1 MVRIIYY
8 TVIIMRNPILKTN
21 QTASKDATD
30 PSVAFVVRFG
40 RALHR
45 YGLASNRIEDALTA
59 VASRLGS
66 TGQFFA
72 TPTAIFAS
80 LDHNGDNRTV
90 LIRVEPGDVN
100 LEKLSRLDELLRSVI
115 SGRIHPADALRS
127 VDEIDASRPRFGP
140 VHVVAG
146 FALASATASRFFGGG
161 WREFIVC
168 GLIGLCTGALATQ
181 ASRSPGRF
189 RVFEPLA
196 AFLAGAIAAGA
207 TILLDPMS
215 VFVATCA
222 GLIVLIPGLTLTMA
236 MSELATRNL
245 AAGTVRLGSATL
257 VFLQIAF
264 GVAVGLR
271 VGEKLFGAHMAT
283 PPAALPDWTL
293 APALLLAA
301 AAFTILFQARLRD
314 MGWIAAAGALSYVSA
329 RVGSELGGAPEIGAF
344 VGALTL
350 GLASNLHAR
359 LLNRPASVTLVPGIV
374 LLVPGSVGF
383 QSLSSLIAKDVVNGM
398 EMAFTMGMIGVALVT
413 GLLLAG
419 AIIMPKRSL

>member
-1 MVRIIYY
+1 MK
-8 TVIIMRNPILKTN
+8 NNILHTLPN
-21 QTASKDATD
+21 TAGDSAD
-30 PSVAFVVRFG
+30 PTVAFITRFG

-66 TGQFFA
+66 SGQFFA

-80 LDHNGDNRTV
+80 LDHGGDNRTV
-90 LIRVEPGDVN
+90 LIRVEPGVVN
-100 LEKLSRLDELLRSVI
+100 LEKLSRLDELLRIVI
-115 SGRIHPADALRS
+115 AGAIHPADALRS
-127 VDEIDASRPRFGP
+127 LDDIVASRPRFGP
-140 VHVVAG
+140 VAVAAG

-161 WREFIVC
+161 WREFAVC
-168 GLIGLCTGALATQ
+168 AVIGLCTGALAAL

-196 AFLAGAIAAGA
+196 AFLAGAIAAAAGA
-207 TILLDPMS
+207 LLEPTS
-215 VFVATCA
+215 VFVTTCA

-236 MSELATRNL
+236 MAELATRNL
-245 AAGTVRLGSATL
+245 AAGTVRLGNAAL
-257 VFLQIAF
+257 VFLHIAF
-264 GVAVGLR
+264 GVAVGLKA
-271 VGEKLFGAHMAT
+271 GERLFGTHVSA
-283 PPAALPDWTL
+283 PPVALAEWTL

-301 AAFTILFQARLRD
+301 ASFTILFQARLRD
-314 MGWIAAAGALSYVSA
+314 MGWIAAAGALSYFSA
-329 RVGSELGGAPEIGAF
+329 RLGAELSGAPEIGAF
-344 VGALTL
+344 VGALAV

-359 LLNRPASVTLVPGIV
+359 VCNRPASVTLVPGIV

-383 QSLSSLIAKDVVNGM
+383 QSLSLLMAKDVVDGM
-398 EMAFTMGMIGVALVT
+398 QMAFTMGMIGVALVT